1 MSFFDCKDGNC
12 LLQDIFKS
20 VEAGDSCPLLTRS
33 WGSALRPRGMAFC
46 SPFPRVLP
54 VLVFLQAGFWVT
66 VRFASLPLT
75 QTVAVITFIRA
86 RGPSVIAGLQSGAGR
101 RRPELAWRIP
111 CRWTWAVCGWPM
123 GCEQE
128 QTPSARC
135 PVSPGLS
142 RDTHGDHEGDAEE
155 PRLERVPPPPP
166 PPHPQALLCPAV
178 HPGLSLARRGLW
190 GPGDRASCAQLFPP
204 LFPRRRNDGSP
215 PEPGLMGAWTGPCS

>member
-1 MSFFDCKDGNC
+1 MSNTLRPHEWQHARPPCPSPTPGVHKDGNC

-46 SPFPRVLP
+46 SPFPRILP

-111 CRWTWAVCGWPM
+111 CRWAWAVCGWPM

-142 RDTHGDHEGDAEE
+142 RDTHGDHEG
-155 PRLERVPPPPP
+155 P
-166 PPHPQALLCPAV
+166 
-178 HPGLSLARRGLW
+178 LSLLGGW
-190 GPGDRASCAQLFPP
+190 
-204 LFPRRRNDGSP
+204 NDGPQSN
-215 PEPGLMGAWTGPCS
+215 